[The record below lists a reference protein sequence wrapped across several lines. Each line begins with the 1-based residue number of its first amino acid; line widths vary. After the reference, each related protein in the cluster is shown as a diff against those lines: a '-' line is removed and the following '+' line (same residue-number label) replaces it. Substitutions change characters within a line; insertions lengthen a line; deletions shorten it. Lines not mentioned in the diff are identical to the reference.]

1 MNLIE
6 FLNTKVEQDE
16 YVYLGAASG
25 YLWIGKPA
33 EIIAK
38 LPDLD
43 ADFIERIKSNIE
55 RNERYIG
62 YKEVHIKG
70 VEDNIRKGGD
80 EYRLKRVK
88 KIHERELKKY
98 QNRRDRLVEQL
109 ENRVPF
115 AEREVKDVYHKHL
128 VAPSGTVVVIE
139 GEELGDY
146 WMLSEIENGQG
157 VRESTESEEL
167 E

>member
-1 MNLIE
+1 MKLIE

-33 EIIAK
+33 EVIAK

-62 YKEVHIKG
+62 YKEAHVKG
-70 VEDNIRKGGD
+70 VEDDIRKGGD
-80 EYRLKRVK
+80 AYRLGRVK

-98 QNRRDRLVEQL
+98 RNRRDRLVERL

-115 AEREVKDVYHKHL
+115 AEREVKDVYHKYL

-139 GEELGDY
+139 GEEFGDY
-146 WMLSEIENGQG
+146 WMLSEIENGEG
-157 VRESTESEEL
+157 VRESIECE
-167 E
+167 